1 MGPTD
6 RLFQIVRL
14 VPARAAVAAVALATF
29 VGAPAA
35 LAVAAAESART
46 PAPPVVAVAIAAAVD
61 SIQGSAEARQ
71 YKVQAGDLITLSV
84 EEEPDLAV
92 EAVIGDDGML
102 AVPELDEPEQATGR
116 SVDEL
121 RAVIELKLRKRVPNA
136 VVSLVLRQPGG
147 RRIYAVGKLD
157 RKGGVGN
164 GLVSVGSTLNIDTAN
179 AAEEGQASSPM
190 LALDVADSPFDTPST
205 SARVAALALSNGH
218 EAELDRNGTV
228 LMSATRSFQD
238 ITVVRRSSFQV
249 TNFLAPSAGQ
259 VTVAVTDIRW
269 RSLLA
274 QLATSVTSGGRTI
287 GSLNGSGNLIFSVQ
301 AGQRFAVAIF
311 AAAASSASNLGL
323 YKLGVSFQPLAT
335 SPVPLP
341 ATGWL
346 LLSGLAALGAR
357 GRLLQVRG
365 RKSTVT

>member
-6 RLFQIVRL
+6 RLFRIASL
-14 VPARAAVAAVALATF
+14 VPAR
-29 VGAPAA
+29 P
-35 LAVAAAESART
+35 AVAAAALLSWLGVPASHALAAEASARE

-61 SIQGSAEARQ
+61 NQQGSAEARQ
-71 YKVQAGDLITLSV
+71 YKIKAGDLITLSV
-84 EEEPDLAV
+84 EDEPDLGV
-92 EAVIGDDGML
+92 EAVIGEDGKL
-102 AVPELDEPEQATGR
+102 AVPELDEPEHAEGR

-121 RAVIELKLRKRVPNA
+121 RAVIEIKLRKRVPNA

-164 GLVSVGSTLNIDTAN
+164 GLISVGSTLSTAKN
-179 AAEEGQASSPM
+179 AAADGEQGSSPL
-190 LALDVADSPFDTPST
+190 LALDIADSPFDTPST
-205 SARVAALALSNGH
+205 SARVAALALSNGQG
-218 EAELDRNGTV
+218 AELDRDGTV
-228 LMSATRSFQD
+228 LMSATRAFQD
-238 ITVVRRSSFQV
+238 ITVVRKSSFQV
-249 TNFLAPSAGQ
+249 TNFLAPTAGQ

-269 RSLLA
+269 RNVLA
-274 QLATSVTSGGRTI
+274 QLASSVTSGGRTL

-323 YKLGVSFQPLAT
+323 YKLGVSFQPLGT

-341 ATGWL
+341 AAGWL

-357 GRLLQVRG
+357 ARRPQIYG
-365 RKSTVT
+365 RKTAVT